1 MEEFDWQK
9 KGPLGPSIDE
19 LDKDKLK
26 LAMEV
31 ASKTIGFDLASAKA
45 MSNEEFTAWTIK
57 QEKERKK
64 WEAKHPEL
72 VAAHKKWEEKYNSK
86 KPYILAPWE
95 RELVKEILHMPD
107 DKTLDYYETYI
118 YNDGEICI
126 RSPQRA
132 WNALAGRE
140 WSVNLQTKTSKCMCM
155 N

>member
-9 KGPLGPSIDE
+9 KGPLGDP
-19 LDKDKLK
+19 DKVDKNTLR

-31 ASKTIGFDLASAKA
+31 ASKTIGFDLAEAKA
-45 MSNEEFTAWTIK
+45 MSNKEFAEWSK
-57 QEKERKK
+57 RQEKERKK
-64 WEAKHPEL
+64 WEAEHPEL

-86 KPYILAPWE
+86 KPYTLNPQE
-95 RELVKEILHMPD
+95 RELVKEILHIWD

-118 YNDGEICI
+118 YNDGEICV

-140 WSVNLQTKTSKCMCM
+140 WSVNLQTKTSRCMCM

>member
-9 KGPLGPSIDE
+9 KGPLGDPE
-19 LDKDKLK
+19 KVDKNALK
-26 LAMEV
+26 IAMEV
-31 ASKTIGFDLASAKA
+31 ASKTIGFELASAKA
-45 MSNEEFTAWTIK
+45 MSNEEFAAWTIK

-64 WEAKHPEL
+64 WEAEHPEL

-86 KPYILAPWE
+86 KPYILTSQE
-95 RELVKEILHMPD
+95 RELVKEILHIPD

-118 YNDGEICI
+118 YNDGEICV

-155 N
+155 S

>member
-9 KGPLGPSIDE
+9 KGPLGDP
-19 LDKDKLK
+19 DKVDKNALK
-26 LAMEV
+26 IAMEV
-31 ASKTIGFDLASAKA
+31 ASKTIGFDLVGAKA
-45 MSNEEFTAWTIK
+45 MTNEEFTAWTIK

-64 WEAKHPEL
+64 WEAEHPEF
-72 VAAHKKWEEKYNSK
+72 VAAHKKWEEKYSSK

-118 YNDGEICI
+118 YNDGEICV

-132 WNALAGRE
+132 WIALAGRE

-155 N
+155 S

>member
-1 MEEFDWQK
+1 MV
-9 KGPLGPSIDE
+9 
-19 LDKDKLK
+19 
-26 LAMEV
+26 MEV
-31 ASKTIGFDLASAKA
+31 ASKTIGFDLAECKP
-45 MSNEEFTAWTIK
+45 MSNEEFSEWNIK

-64 WEAKHPEL
+64 WGDEHPEL
-72 VAAHKKWEEKYNSK
+72 EKKKKKWEEKHNSK

-118 YNDGEICI
+118 YNDGEICV

-140 WSVNLQTKTSKCMCM
+140 WAINLQTKASKCMCM
-155 N
+155 S

>member
-1 MEEFDWQK
+1 MEKFDWQK
-9 KGPLGPSIDE
+9 KGPLGMV
-19 LDKDKLK
+19 
-26 LAMEV
+26 MET
-31 ASKTIGFDLASAKA
+31 ASKTIGFDLVGTKP
-45 MSNEEFTAWTIK
+45 MSNEEFSEWNIK

-64 WEAKHPEL
+64 WEAKHSEI
-72 VAAHKKWEEKYNSK
+72 VAANKKWEEKLNSK

-95 RELVKEILHMPD
+95 RELVKGILHMPD

-118 YNDGEICI
+118 YNDGEICV

-140 WSVNLQTKTSKCMCM
+140 WAVNLQTKTSKCMCM

>member
-9 KGPLGPSIDE
+9 KGPLGDPE
-19 LDKDKLK
+19 KVDKNALK
-26 LAMEV
+26 IAMEI

-45 MSNEEFTAWTIK
+45 MSNEEFAAWTIK

-64 WEAKHPEL
+64 WEAEHPEL

-86 KPYILAPWE
+86 KPYILNPQE
-95 RELVKEILHMPD
+95 RELVKEILNLFD

-118 YNDGEICI
+118 YNDGEICV

-140 WSVNLQTKTSKCMCM
+140 WSVNLQTKTYKCMCM

>member
-9 KGPLGPSIDE
+9 KGPLGDPE
-19 LDKDKLK
+19 KVDKNALK
-26 LAMEV
+26 IAMEI

-45 MSNEEFTAWTIK
+45 MSNEEFAAWTIK

-64 WEAKHPEL
+64 WEAEHPGL

-86 KPYILAPWE
+86 KPYILANWE

-118 YNDGEICI
+118 YNDGEICV

-155 N
+155 S